1 MAELRQ
7 ALLAAALLL
16 GPGMARSL
24 PAQAAPVDA
33 RRLADLKARIA
44 ADNRYNP
51 VVSVECARE
60 ALRLVEGAKDPRPQ
74 LELLT
79 GLVRDLTVL
88 KMYPLAS
95 HDLEL
100 ARALA
105 GRTGSER
112 GHFLLEVEAA
122 RLLLARE
129 RPGDVRALLEPLL
142 AAMDPYRRRFPEDRD
157 LGMAETR
164 ALREL
169 GTALRNLGRYP
180 EAIAAYQR
188 AQKLGSEL
196 GDGPEL
202 AWVSS
207 SMGTLYSLV
216 GQGAD
221 AVAAQRHAIAMAEQL
236 KDIALQAYF
245 HFTLSSSY
253 GTLSQPE
260 QELAELR
267 TARDLATR
275 CQLPDVQLAAEV
287 NMADAYLRLR
297 DYPATLRQAELA
309 LRMSREENDPYSEA
323 ICLANVG
330 VAQNRMGRSAE
341 GIGKIQAALAHFR
354 EAESSADVA
363 DIQGT
368 LAEELAFS
376 GDYRRAYEAAVEF
389 KALSDKQKLAMD
401 QKRMADASAAFQND
415 KQQIQIQAL
424 ERDRSLQAR
433 LRMLWIALGG
443 LGFATAFGLVLGRRR
458 LQQAN
463 ATLADMSL
471 RDPLT
476 SLANRRYL
484 TSRIAEDLA
493 QIHRLQRLGHQEAG
507 KARLALNIDV
517 IFLMIDLDHF
527 KHVND
532 TYGHGAGDQV
542 LKQVAAILTQAM
554 RDSDTVVRW
563 GGEEFFVVAK
573 HTSRAE
579 AHVVAE
585 RIRTRVEAHPFDL
598 GTGQVIHKTCSIGYT
613 SYPFFRNHPSRVP
626 WEKVVELADQC
637 LYAAKASGR
646 NTWVG
651 VHEADS
657 QALALEDGMG
667 PFPVVAELVAKGI
680 LAAESRLDEPIHWAG
695 REVVRPA

>member
-1 MAELRQ
+1 MADFRSG
-7 ALLAAALLL
+7 ALLATLLL
-16 GPGMARSL
+16 GAAAAPGLR
-24 PAQAAPVDA
+24 AQAAPGNA
-33 RRLADLKARIA
+33 ARLAELKRRIA
-44 ADNRYNP
+44 ADNHYNP
-51 VVSVECARE
+51 VVAVACAEE
-60 ALRLVEGAKDPRPQ
+60 ALKLVAGAKDPRPE

-79 GLVRDLTVL
+79 GLVHDQTVL
-88 KMYPLAS
+88 KHYPEAIQ
-95 HDLEL
+95 DLER

-105 GRTGSER
+105 GRSGSDR

-122 RLLLARE
+122 RLLTARE
-129 RPGDVRALLEPLL
+129 KPSEVKALVEPLL
-142 AAMDPYRRRFPEDRD
+142 LALDPYRRRFPEDAE
-157 LGMAETR
+157 LGRAQIQ

-169 GTALRNLGRYP
+169 GTALRSLGRYP
-180 EAIAAYQR
+180 EAISAYQR
-188 AQKLGSEL
+188 AQKLCAEL
-196 GDGPEL
+196 GDAPER
-202 AWVSS
+202 AWVAN
-207 SMGTLYSLV
+207 SMGTLYGLV

-221 AVAAQRHAIAMAEQL
+221 ALQAHRNAIGMAEQL
-236 KDIALQAYF
+236 QDLALQAQF
-245 HFTLSSSY
+245 HFSLSATFGS
-253 GTLSQPE
+253 LSQAD

-267 TARDLATR
+267 VASALATR
-275 CQLPDVQLAAEV
+275 AQMPDIQLASEV
-287 NMADAYLRLR
+287 NMADAYLRLKN
-297 DYPATLRQAELA
+297 YPATLRQAEAA
-309 LRMSREENDPYSEA
+309 LKMSRAAQDPYSGA
-323 ICLANVG
+323 ICLANIG
-330 VAQNRMGRSAE
+330 VAQNRMGNSAE
-341 GIGKIQAALAHFR
+341 GLRNLQAALEHFK
-354 EAESSADVA
+354 EAQSSVDVA
-363 DIQGT
+363 DIEGL

-376 GDYRRAYEAAVEF
+376 GDYRRAYEAEARF
-389 KALSDKQKLAMD
+389 KELSDSLKLSMD
-401 QKRMADASAAFQND
+401 QKRLADASAAFQND
-415 KQQIQIQAL
+415 KQQFQIQAL
-424 ERDRSLQAR
+424 ERDRGLQAR
-433 LRMLWIALGG
+433 LRLLWIALGG
-443 LGFATAFGLVLGRRR
+443 LGFATAFGLVLGRRK
-458 LQQAN
+458 LQAAN
-463 ATLADMSL
+463 RTLADMSL

-484 TSRIAEDLA
+484 TTRIAEDLA
-493 QIHRLQRLGHQEAG
+493 QIHRLQRLGRQEEG